1 MGEPCWVITVTVPSS
16 VIDNKTHLGQ
26 PSPPI
31 LFIATI
37 FYSKKKPPP
46 PQNCDSKRMHEREE
60 REVVFVSILLET
72 INTESNKF
80 RCTIT
85 NFQVI

>member
-37 FYSKKKPPP
+37 FYSKKNLLLRTVI
-46 PQNCDSKRMHEREE
+46 QKRMHEREE
-60 REVVFVSILLET
+60 REVVFVSIFLET

>member
-46 PQNCDSKRMHEREE
+46 QNCDSKKDARKRGERGG
-60 REVVFVSILLET
+60 FVSFFLET
-72 INTESNKF
+72 IN
-80 RCTIT
+80 
-85 NFQVI
+85 